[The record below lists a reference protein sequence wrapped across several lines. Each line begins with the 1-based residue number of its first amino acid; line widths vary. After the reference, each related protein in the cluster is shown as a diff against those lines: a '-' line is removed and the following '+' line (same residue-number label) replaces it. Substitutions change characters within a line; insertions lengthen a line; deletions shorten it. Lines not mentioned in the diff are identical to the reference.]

1 MMRFFI
7 DFSKK
12 KRKIE
17 KHKKYVLICKLQ
29 CFVRVAMLEKAR
41 ESLRK
46 ISEIRME
53 ISSKIDSK
61 CC

>member
-1 MMRFFI
+1 M
-7 DFSKK
+7 
-12 KRKIE
+12 E
-17 KHKKYVLICKLQ
+17 KHKKYVLTYELQ

-46 ISEIRME
+46 ISEIRMA